1 MDRKAVIEAKEIHAG
16 YGKRKVLFDVSF
28 KIPDGTTTLLIGP
41 NGSGKSTLIKVITGI
56 LKPEKGKV
64 FYKGKDITD
73 YPIEKRIHMG
83 IGYLR
88 QARNIFTMLTVRENL
103 ELAGYGTKKED
114 LSERIEKVLSY
125 FPFLENKLNIRAGL
139 LSGGERQALA
149 IGMVLM
155 CKKEVLLLDEPT
167 AGLAP
172 SAAKQILESIEKI
185 KSDENVT
192 ILMVE
197 HNLKLVASW
206 ADRVIALREGRV
218 VGEEEELEEFLK
230 NHTKL
235 EQLFF
240 G

>member
-1 MDRKAVIEAKEIHAG
+1 MDRKTVIEAKEIHAG

-218 VGEEEELEEFLK
+218 VGEEEKLEEFLK